1 MDHVQQQ
8 LDELTDH
15 CKKTEKHLAEV
26 SARAHRLYNVHVHYI
41 HIHVLVNVLVYSNE

>member
-26 SARAHRLYNVHVHYI
+26 SARAHRLYNVHYMQNI
-41 HIHVLVNVLVYSNE
+41 GKCIDLQQ

>member
-26 SARAHRLYNVHVHYI
+26 SARAHRLYNVHYI
-41 HIHVLVNVLVYSNE
+41 RIRVLVNVLVYSNE